1 MSRAISVWYERA
13 GGQAVDVEVGNN
25 DLLGT
30 QEASKAFW
38 SLPIHKTLG
47 IVRLSQLGTIDPVWF
62 RGWNELATL
71 EREVAILEEHM
82 DSIPFSEEP
91 KTRWIRNLRLCLDR
105 LKSSAPPDSI
115 PEFMIG

>member
-13 GGQAVDVEVGNN
+13 DGQAVDVEVGNE

-47 IVRLSQLGTIDPVWF
+47 IVRLSELGTIDPVWF

-71 EREVAILEEHM
+71 EREVAILEQHIE
-82 DSIPFSEEP
+82 SIPFSEEP

-115 PEFMIG
+115 PELMIG